1 MGAGSKRAPAEEEF
15 RSLNDRLEVMAH
27 TDGLTGLLNRRA
39 FDRALDDLVSRNPQ
53 TAAGPSLLMID
64 VDKFKAY
71 NDTYG
76 HPAGDTCLT
85 RVANR
90 VVEIMTPYPRSVV
103 ARYGGEEI
111 AVIIPQC
118 DSAAA
123 LSVAR
128 LLCAQVR
135 AMEIEHDG
143 SEKGRVTVSIGTATM
158 NAAGVTGKRELLGSA
173 DEALYAAKAAGRDC
187 VRSREQSDDA
197 AAARA

>member
-1 MGAGSKRAPAEEEF
+1 
-15 RSLNDRLEVMAH
+15 MAH

-39 FDRALDDLVSRNPQ
+39 FDKALDDLVLRSSQ

-64 VDKFKAY
+64 VDQFKAY

-76 HPAGDTCLT
+76 HPVGDVCLK
-85 RVANR
+85 RVANC
-90 VVEIMTPYPRSVV
+90 VAEIVSSYPRSVV

-111 AVIIPQC
+111 AVIIPRG
-118 DSAAA
+118 DGAAA

-135 AMEIEHDG
+135 GMEIEHVG

-158 NAAGVTGKRELLGSA
+158 NAAGVRGKKELLGSA

-187 VRSREQSDDA
+187 VRSCDKPDDA
-197 AAARA
+197 EVETA